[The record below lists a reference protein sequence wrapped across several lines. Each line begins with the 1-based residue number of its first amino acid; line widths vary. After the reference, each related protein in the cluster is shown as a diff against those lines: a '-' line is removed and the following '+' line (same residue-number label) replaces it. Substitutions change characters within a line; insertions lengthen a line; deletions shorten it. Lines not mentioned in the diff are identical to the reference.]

1 MHLLAEPRAP
11 TLSAISSDSPGAK
24 EGAGRTSLLSVQGL
38 ISGLPAV
45 ILNDCGASH
54 NFISRSWVE
63 RHELKTEP
71 LRVPLG
77 VKLADSSPPREVSH
91 QTDPP
96 EVLSINVATC
106 SFLQSFAVIDLDG
119 FDALLGKE
127 WLSDCNPRIDFVT
140 HEVQLQNGSFV
151 ADGRR
156 DSYLDYRTNEKERRR
171 YTSSQDDRRQKVC
184 ARAVKVTFVGWR
196 KFLTWIRNNFQ
207 SFQLRW
213 TVNGRNR

>member
-1 MHLLAEPRAP
+1 MHLLAEARAP
-11 TLSAISSDSPGAK
+11 TLSAISSVSVRDSPGAK
-24 EGAGRTSLLSVQGL
+24 EGVGRTSLLSVQGL

-45 ILNDCGASH
+45 ILIDCGASH

-91 QTDPP
+91 QT
-96 EVLSINVATC
+96 EVLPIHVATC

-140 HEVQLQNGSFV
+140 MRFNYRTVLSSPMG
-151 ADGRR
+151 G

-184 ARAVKVTFVGWR
+184 ARAVKVTFVG
-196 KFLTWIRNNFQ
+196 
-207 SFQLRW
+207 
-213 TVNGRNR
+213 